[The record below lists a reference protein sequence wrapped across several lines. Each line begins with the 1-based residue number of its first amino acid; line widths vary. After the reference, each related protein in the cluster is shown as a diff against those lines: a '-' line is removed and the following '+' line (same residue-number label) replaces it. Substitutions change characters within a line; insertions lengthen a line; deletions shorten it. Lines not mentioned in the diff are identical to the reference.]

1 MLGQR
6 FLDGRNGRLL
16 VARLLY
22 PVLLFEPA
30 PRVTRSRTEPLPP
43 PRPVM

>member
-22 PVLLFEPA
+22 PVLLFEPGSGG
-30 PRVTRSRTEPLPP
+30 TRSSTEPLPP
-43 PRPVM
+43 PRPVT